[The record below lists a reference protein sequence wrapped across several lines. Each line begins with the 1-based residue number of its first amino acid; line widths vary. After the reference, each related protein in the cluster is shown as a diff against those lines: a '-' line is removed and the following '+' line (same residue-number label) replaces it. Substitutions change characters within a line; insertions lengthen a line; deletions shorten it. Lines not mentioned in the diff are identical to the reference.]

1 MRKSQFPQPGIS
13 GRLLISFFLVL
24 LFSGSSFS
32 QKRAFSVELENLNW
46 IEAEKTLREYDVVL
60 VALGARTKEHGP
72 HLPLNTDYIMAEYF
86 KTRISKEVPV
96 VVLPTIQYGY
106 YPSFLEYP
114 GSVSIQAGTF
124 KSTVADICR

>member
-13 GRLLISFFLVL
+13 GRLLISFFLVF